1 MKKCDA
7 LITLMFALIISWSC
21 GSSLKVQTD
30 YDKTV
35 DFTKYKTFTIYNPEG
50 IHNSISHLNQSRV
63 FSAIR
68 QEMNKKG
75 FAEDS
80 TTPDLLVNT
89 TAILKDRTSVS
100 SSDYYSYGSI
110 YRPYTW
116 GPGVS
121 YSTYDVRHYKD
132 GSLIIDVVETASKK
146 LLWQGTGNKEIDAPL
161 KDPETQVPKQV
172 AAIMEKFPPGSK
184 SKN

>member
-1 MKKCDA
+1 MKKVAA
-7 LITLMFALIISWSC
+7 LVVLMFTIIIAWSC

-30 YDKTV
+30 YDKSV
-35 DFTKYKTFTIYNPEG
+35 DFAKYKTFAIYNAQN
-50 IHNSISHLNQSRV
+50 IHDAISQMNQSRV
-63 FSAIR
+63 YNAIR
-68 QEMNKKG
+68 AEMIKKG

-80 TTPDLLVNT
+80 TSPDMLVNT
-89 TAILKDRTSVS
+89 TAVLKDRTSAS
-100 SSDYYSYGSI
+100 STDYYNYGSM

-132 GSLIIDVVETASKK
+132 GSLIIDVVETDSKK

-161 KDPETQVPKQV
+161 KDPDTQVPKGI
-172 AAIMEKFPPGSK
+172 AAIMKNFPPKNKNSK
-184 SKN
+184 